1 MATVQD
7 LLNAAFREIGVLA
20 AGEVMTYG
28 DSEDART
35 RCNRMLN
42 AWKASNL
49 TMHSV
54 TRSTSTLT
62 ANQASFTVGTGG
74 NINIVRPM
82 LHELLRVNFIDTSQD
97 PDFEYQLPELLSEQA
112 HQSINLKALTSLY
125 PQAAYYN
132 PTYPL
137 GTLIPWPVPTSA
149 TLLWVLYY
157 ATQISEFAA
166 LTDTVSLPPT
176 YEDAIVQNLALLL
189 CPSYSVQPHPVLV
202 KTAAESLATLK
213 RANQREILLT
223 FGADVLGDR
232 GRFGPGSYSIF
243 SDQGS

>member
-7 LLNAAFREIGVLA
+7 LVNAALREIGVAA
-20 AGEVMTYG
+20 AGEVLATA

-35 RCNRMLN
+35 RCNRMIN
-42 AWKASNL
+42 GWAATNL
-49 TMHSV
+49 TIYSV
-54 TRSTSTLT
+54 TRTTATLT

-74 NINIVRPM
+74 NINIVRPVFI
-82 LHELLRVNFIDTSQD
+82 EKVNFIDTSQS
-97 PDFEYQLPELLSEQA
+97 PTFEYTLPELLSEQA
-112 HQSINLKALTSLY
+112 YESINLKALTSLY

-137 GTLIPWPVPTSA
+137 GTLIPWPIPTSA
-149 TLLWVLYY
+149 TLLWAIYHW
-157 ATQISEFAA
+157 AAISEFAA
-166 LTDTVSLPPT
+166 LTDTVTLPPS
-176 YEDAIVQNLALLL
+176 YEDAIVQNLAILL
-189 CPSYSVQPHPVLV
+189 CPSYGVQPHPVLV

-213 RANQREILLT
+213 RANKRERFLT

-243 SDQGS
+243 SDQGQ